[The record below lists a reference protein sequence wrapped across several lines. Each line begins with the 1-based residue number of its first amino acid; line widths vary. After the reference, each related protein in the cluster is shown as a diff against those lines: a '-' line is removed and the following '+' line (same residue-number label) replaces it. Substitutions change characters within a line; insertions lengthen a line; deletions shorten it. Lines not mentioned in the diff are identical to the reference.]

1 MYDVITRATYNSLL
15 SCIKDLKEEV
25 YDNYYRNGKGNPPSP
40 KRILQGYGFKI
51 RRKDKLIKAAE
62 QYLNSVEVLEYGY

>member
-1 MYDVITRATYNSLL
+1 MNDVINRTTYYNIL
-15 SCIKDLKEEV
+15 SCIQYLKEEV

-40 KRILQGYGFKI
+40 KRILQRYGFKI

-62 QYLNSVEVLEYGY
+62 QNLNSVEVLE